1 MPTSRDDAASG
12 ARTSAQNCF
21 TMERGPAELGSAGDV
36 PSLPPGCTGTDG
48 LENLQSGSNV
58 ELEQLGLPR
67 FYVIVSHLS
76 KKANVGTLLRCA
88 SAFGVREVLVA
99 GNRRQLQTFGAQ
111 GTQRHV
117 CLRYFDSLEAAA
129 AYARARGCSVC
140 GIEIKPESRAL
151 TSRPFSGPTAF
162 ILGNEGQGLHDKQVA
177 ICDWFCHIPQYGC
190 GTASLNVAVAAGIV
204 FQHFASWAQYPE
216 RAREGEKFVVK
227 EIPAPQIDEAVREFR
242 RLRKLQEG
250 GGVSA
255 SKASPG
261 HAAAAG
267 AAEDAALDREAE

>member
-1 MPTSRDDAASG
+1 
-12 ARTSAQNCF
+12 
-21 TMERGPAELGSAGDV
+21 MERRPVATGAGDTPAPAPALLAV
-36 PSLPPGCTGTDG
+36 PALPAGCTGTEG
-48 LENLQSGSNV
+48 LENLHSGSNI
-58 ELEQLGLPR
+58 ELERLGLPR

-76 KKANVGTLLRCA
+76 KKANIGTLLRCA

-117 CLRYFDSLEAAA
+117 CLRYFESLETAA
-129 AYARARGCSVC
+129 AYARARGCSIC
-140 GIEIKPESRAL
+140 GVEIKPESRPL

-162 ILGNEGQGLHDKQVA
+162 VMGNEGEGLHGKQVA

-227 EIPAPQIDEAVREFR
+227 AVPAPQVDEAVRELR
-242 RLRKLQEG
+242 RLKKLHEG

-255 SKASPG
+255 AK
-261 HAAAAG
+261 AAAAAAAAAATATAEG
-267 AAEDAALDREAE
+267 AALNVALDPEDAE